1 MLLSKLGRFVSS
13 TSSSVLSTTLLRNR
27 SILPSRPLSTLN
39 KSSSYY
45 SNNNNTTPNPD
56 SNSNQNKP
64 TNDSTSKPK
73 DIYSKVAGYDIYKHV
88 PKTGQAGAG
97 PVSWAGFAI
106 TVIVGTTFIYF
117 YQEEKAKQKA
127 EKEARRNR
135 SIGQPKIGGPF
146 QLTDHLGNVRTDKD
160 FLGKWTMIYFGFTF
174 CPDVCPDELEKLTE
188 VLNIVDKTKDIGPVI
203 QPLFISIDPR
213 RDTPEVVKNYLE
225 NNDFHPRIIGLCG
238 TTQEIHQVAK
248 AYRVYFSA
256 GLSENPS
263 DDYLVD
269 HTIIQYLMNP
279 EGKLASYFGQ
289 NTTAEQAAA
298 KIIDA
303 IRLYNEEQALKEKAK
318 KEEAFEKQKQA
329 YEQAQ
334 LSAASASQKQQ

>member
-1 MLLSKLGRFVSS
+1 MFYIHTFYIHIQKKRHHFVDKI
-13 TSSSVLSTTLLRNR
+13 VLSQEKIKKKKWM
-27 SILPSRPLSTLN
+27 ILFLCYFIFMLFFLFFILIFLIFFFTILSLPPHTH
-39 KSSSYY
+39 
-45 SNNNNTTPNPD
+45 TP
-56 SNSNQNKP
+56 
-64 TNDSTSKPK
+64 TS
-73 DIYSKVAGYDIYKHV
+73 
-88 PKTGQAGAG
+88 
-97 PVSWAGFAI
+97 
-106 TVIVGTTFIYF
+106 
-117 YQEEKAKQKA
+117 
-127 EKEARRNR
+127 
-135 SIGQPKIGGPF
+135 
-146 QLTDHLGNVRTDKD
+146 
-160 FLGKWTMIYFGFTF
+160 
-174 CPDVCPDELEKLTE
+174 
-188 VLNIVDKTKDIGPVI
+188 
-203 QPLFISIDPR
+203 
-213 RDTPEVVKNYLE
+213 
-225 NNDFHPRIIGLCG
+225 DFHPRIIGLCG